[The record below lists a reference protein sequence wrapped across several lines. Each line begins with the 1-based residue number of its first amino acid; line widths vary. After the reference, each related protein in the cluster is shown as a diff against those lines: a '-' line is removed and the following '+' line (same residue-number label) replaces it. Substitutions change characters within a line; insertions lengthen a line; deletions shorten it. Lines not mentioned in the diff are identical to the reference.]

1 VSDPT
6 PRPPREPVLRPY
18 LERDLD
24 GLVAV
29 NDAAYPAVPITP
41 AAELA
46 ELIGMSSVAVVVD
59 DGAAAGFILGMPPG
73 LAYQSENY
81 LFFSARAREHGTSF
95 VYVDRIVLAAH
106 LRGQGLG
113 PLLYEAA
120 FAEARRVGA
129 DEVLCEVNLEP
140 PNPGSLAFHTRLGFT
155 QVGRQSTKGGAN
167 VVALLAAPVV
177 TPAVTPGQ
185 IVGSE

>member
-1 VSDPT
+1 MSDPT
-6 PRPPREPVLRPY
+6 PRPTLRPY
-18 LERDLD
+18 RDRDLD
-24 GLVAV
+24 ALVAV

-59 DGAAAGFILGMPPG
+59 DGAAAGFVLGMPPG

-81 LFFSARAREHGTSF
+81 LFFSARAREHGTTF

-106 LRGQGLG
+106 LRGRALG
-113 PLLYEAA
+113 PLLYDAV
-120 FAEARRVGA
+120 FDEARRVGA

-140 PNPGSLAFHTRLGFT
+140 PNPGSLAFHARLGFVE
-155 QVGRQSTKGGAN
+155 VGRQLTKGGAN

-177 TPAVTPGQ
+177 APR
-185 IVGSE
+185 S

>member
-1 VSDPT
+1 MSDPT
-6 PRPPREPVLRPY
+6 PRPTLRPY
-18 LERDLD
+18 RDRDLD
-24 GLVAV
+24 ALVAV

-41 AAELA
+41 AEELA

-59 DGAAAGFILGMPPG
+59 DGAAAGFVLGMPPG

-81 LFFSARAREHGTSF
+81 LFFSARAREHGTTF

-106 LRGQGLG
+106 LRGRALG
-113 PLLYEAA
+113 PQLYDAV
-120 FAEARRVGA
+120 FDEARRVGA

-140 PNPGSLAFHTRLGFT
+140 PNPGSLAFHTRLGFVE
-155 QVGRQSTKGGAN
+155 VGRQSTKGGAN

-177 TPAVTPGQ
+177 APR
-185 IVGSE
+185 S

>member
-1 VSDPT
+1 MSEPT
-6 PRPPREPVLRPY
+6 LRPFRD
-18 LERDLD
+18 RDLD
-24 GLVAV
+24 ALVAV

-46 ELIGMSSVAVVVD
+46 ELIGMSSVVVVVD
-59 DGAAAGFILGMPPG
+59 DGAAAGFVLGMPPG
-73 LAYQSENY
+73 LGYQSENY
-81 LFFSARAREHGTSF
+81 LFFSSRARELGTTF

-106 LRGQGLG
+106 LRGRGLG
-113 PLLYEAA
+113 PQLYEAV

-140 PNPGSLAFHTRLGFT
+140 PNPGSLAFHTRIGFVE
-155 QVGRQSTKGGAN
+155 VGRQSTKGGAN

-177 TPAVTPGQ
+177 ARR
-185 IVGSE
+185 SE

>member
-1 VSDPT
+1 MSDPT
-6 PRPPREPVLRPY
+6 PPPTLRTY
-18 LERDLD
+18 DEHDLD
-24 GLVAV
+24 QLVAV

-46 ELIGMSSVAVVVD
+46 ELIGMSSIVVVVD
-59 DGAAAGFILGMPPG
+59 DGSAAGFVLGMPPG

-81 LFFSARAREHGTSF
+81 LFFSARARELGTTF

-106 LRGQGLG
+106 LRGRGLG
-113 PLLYEAA
+113 PQLYEAV

-129 DEVLCEVNLEP
+129 DEVLCEVNVEP
-140 PNPGSLAFHTRLGFT
+140 PNPGSLAFHTRLGFVE
-155 QVGRQSTKGGAN
+155 VGRQSTKGGAN

-177 TPAVTPGQ
+177 AP
-185 IVGSE
+185 E

>member
-6 PRPPREPVLRPY
+6 PRPTLRPY
-18 LERDLD
+18 RDRDLD
-24 GLVAV
+24 ALVAV

-59 DGAAAGFILGMPPG
+59 DGAAAGFVLGMPPG

-81 LFFSARAREHGTSF
+81 LFFSARAREHGTTF

-106 LRGQGLG
+106 LRGRALG
-113 PLLYEAA
+113 PLLYDAV
-120 FAEARRVGA
+120 FDEARRVGA

-140 PNPGSLAFHTRLGFT
+140 PNPGSLAFHARLGFVE
-155 QVGRQSTKGGAN
+155 VGRQLTKGGAN

-177 TPAVTPGQ
+177 APR
-185 IVGSE
+185 S

>member
-6 PRPPREPVLRPY
+6 PSPALRPY
-18 LERDLD
+18 HDRDLD
-24 GLVAV
+24 ALVAV

-59 DGAAAGFILGMPPG
+59 DGAAAGFVLGMPPG
-73 LAYQSENY
+73 LTYQSENY
-81 LFFSARAREHGTSF
+81 LFFSARAWEHGTTF

-106 LRGQGLG
+106 LRGRGLG
-113 PLLYEAA
+113 PQLYEAV
-120 FAEARRVGA
+120 FDEARKVGA

-140 PNPGSLAFHTRLGFT
+140 PNPGSLAFHTRLGFVE
-155 QVGRQSTKGGAN
+155 VGRQSTKGGAN
-167 VVALLAAPVV
+167 LVALLAAPVV
-177 TPAVTPGQ
+177 APRP
-185 IVGSE
+185 

>member
-1 VSDPT
+1 MSDPT
-6 PRPPREPVLRPY
+6 LRPY
-18 LERDLD
+18 GDRDLD
-24 GLVAV
+24 SLVAV

-59 DGAAAGFILGMPPG
+59 DGSPAGFILGMPPG

-81 LFFSARAREHGTSF
+81 LFFSARARELGNTF

-113 PLLYEAA
+113 PQLYDAV

-129 DEVLCEVNLEP
+129 PEVLCEVNVEP
-140 PNPGSLAFHTRLGFT
+140 PNPGSLAFHTRLGFAE
-155 QVGRQSTKGGAN
+155 VGRQSTKGGAN
-167 VVALLAAPVV
+167 VVALMAAPVE
-177 TPAVTPGQ
+177 PPLQSA
-185 IVGSE
+185 E